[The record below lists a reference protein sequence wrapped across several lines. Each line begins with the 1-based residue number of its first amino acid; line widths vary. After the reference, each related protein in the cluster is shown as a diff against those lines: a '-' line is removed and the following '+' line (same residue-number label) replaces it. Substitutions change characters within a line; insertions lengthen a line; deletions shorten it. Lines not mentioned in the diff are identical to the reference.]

1 MFFKAAK
8 SCNFAI
14 VMAKLLI
21 DGKEYGIHAFVV
33 QLRSL
38 DTHRVVPGLEV
49 GDLGKKFGFDATDNG
64 YLRFH
69 KLRIPR
75 FNMLMQFATYVVS
88 ICNLYYMQFYHSF
101 FFKKNL
107 SLDFEF
113 SNLKR
118 WKK

>member
-1 MFFKAAK
+1 MIKTYFAIFRNFFTPPLEAAK

-14 VMAKLLI
+14 VMAKLII

-38 DTHRVVPGLEV
+38 QNHRVVPGLEV

-64 YLRFH
+64 YLIFH

-75 FNMLMQFATYVVS
+75 MNMLMQFARVS
-88 ICNLYYMQFYHSF
+88 RDG
-101 FFKKNL
+101 K
-107 SLDFEF
+107 FERVG
-113 SNLKR
+113 SEVLMYSGKIQL
-118 WKK
+118 